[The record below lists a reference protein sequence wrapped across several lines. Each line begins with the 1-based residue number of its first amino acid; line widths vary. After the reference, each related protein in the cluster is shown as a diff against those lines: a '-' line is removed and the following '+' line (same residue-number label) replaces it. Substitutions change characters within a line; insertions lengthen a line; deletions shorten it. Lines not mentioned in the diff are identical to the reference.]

1 MTAVSVSCRFTPAI
15 TRINEDLEQF
25 AATRPN
31 MNFVSCGQDFTYES
45 ETGRIHQ
52 ALMPDGVNLNAAGME
67 QLASCLQPVIHVSDL
82 LNIILMC
89 VCVYIP
95 ISNYT

>member
-1 MTAVSVSCRFTPAI
+1 
-15 TRINEDLEQF
+15 
-25 AATRPN
+25 

-82 LNIILMC
+82 LNIVLMC
-89 VCVYIP
+89 VCVYIS